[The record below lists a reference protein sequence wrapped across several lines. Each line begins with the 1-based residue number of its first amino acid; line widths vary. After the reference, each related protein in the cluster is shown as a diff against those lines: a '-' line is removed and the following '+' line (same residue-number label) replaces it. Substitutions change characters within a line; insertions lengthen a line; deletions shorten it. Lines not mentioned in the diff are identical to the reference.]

1 LEHAPIQF
9 AASAAVWRGNA
20 VLLVQRAKDPTSEAW
35 TFPGGHIEPG
45 ETELE
50 AARRELLEETGVEA
64 DFAGLAGRYNVI
76 RPGRHYTIHCFA
88 ARWRSGDAVAASDAR
103 AACWF
108 ESFGGILLGPNI
120 REAIADSRRVLGL

>member
-1 LEHAPIQF
+1 VERVPIQF

-20 VLLVQRAKDPTSEAW
+20 VLLVQRAKDPMSEAW
-35 TFPGGHIEPG
+35 TFPGGHVEPG

-64 DFAGLAGRYNVI
+64 DFTGLAGRYEVV
-76 RPGRHYTIHCFA
+76 RPGRHYVIHCFA
-88 ARWRSGDAVAASDAR
+88 ARWCSGDGVAVSDAR
-103 AACWF
+103 AVRWF

-120 REAIADSRRVLGL
+120 REAITDSRRLLNL